1 MDRKISELDQALQIN
16 NDAVFPMSQDN
27 SGTDTTY
34 KATITQLSTEIGEG
48 QTFSNLQTTDKTL
61 VGAINE
67 VAQGGGGG
75 GSSNANIAPDYD
87 ATSTYAVGDW
97 CIYNGTLYQ
106 CNTAIPTAEAFD
118 PTHWTSKK
126 VVDAFADIEDELDD
140 KVDTADYNAQML
152 PISANDPTNTKDYI
166 ESGLSGKADSSTTY
180 TKTEVDN
187 IVAGRKCSTYSI
199 VTLDTLT
206 STEQT
211 FNTYGGRKFSDYDL
225 YIFAFGSS
233 DKNFRR
239 TVVLTKSQWQSGAN
253 IDEGVL
259 HGASTSTASSYD
271 YCGIVVNY
279 NTDTSIKAK
288 VFGSGS
294 INKFAVIGIKY

>member
-1 MDRKISELDQALQIN
+1 MADKKISELDQVLQIN

-34 KATITQLSTEIGEG
+34 KTTITQLSTEIGEG

-106 CNTAIPTAEAFD
+106 CNTDIPVAEAFD
-118 PTHWTSKK
+118 PTHWTAKK

-140 KVDTADYNAQML
+140 KVDTADYNAELL
-152 PISANDPTNTKDYI
+152 PIESGSSTNTKSYI
-166 ESGLSGKADSSTTY
+166 DSGLSGKQNKAVLNIVKTYGSGSSTDAL
-180 TKTEVDN
+180 DN
-187 IVAGRKCSTYSI
+187 IVAEYGTNNMMFSFSCPVGYFTGVMNFFSSSI
-199 VTLDTLT
+199 GSGFLIQSATSRLWVLYYLNGAWTLT
-206 STEQT
+206 EKT
-211 FNTYGGRKFSDYDL
+211 
-225 YIFAFGSS
+225 
-233 DKNFRR
+233 
-239 TVVLTKSQWQSGAN
+239 
-253 IDEGVL
+253 
-259 HGASTSTASSYD
+259 
-271 YCGIVVNY
+271 
-279 NTDTSIKAK
+279 
-288 VFGSGS
+288 
-294 INKFAVIGIKY
+294 

>member
-1 MDRKISELDQALQIN
+1 MDKKISELDQTLQIN

-34 KATITQLSTEIGEG
+34 KASITQLSTEIGES

-75 GSSNANIAPDYD
+75 GGSSNANLAPDYD

-118 PTHWTSKK
+118 PTHWTAKK

-140 KVDTADYNAQML
+140 KVDTTDFLATNL
-152 PISANDPTNTKDYI
+152 PISSGSATNTKDYI
-166 ESGLSGKADSSTTY
+166 DNKVVGTYSQTNLAPQSGVTINDGGYCVIGNMVIVNIRFTLSSTKLSGSSLIHGFPSPIATAN
-180 TKTEVDN
+180 N
-187 IVAGRKCSTYSI
+187 ISCSNSGKI
-199 VTLDTLT
+199 NMPLNT
-206 STEQT
+206 SGQIIIGE
-211 FNTYGGRKFSDYDL
+211 DL
-225 YIFAFGSS
+225 
-233 DKNFRR
+233 
-239 TVVLTKSQWQSGAN
+239 
-253 IDEGVL
+253 
-259 HGASTSTASSYD
+259 
-271 YCGIVVNY
+271 
-279 NTDTSIKAK
+279 
-288 VFGSGS
+288 GSGTYIAS
-294 INKFAVIGIKY
+294 CVYLKV

>member
-1 MDRKISELDQALQIN
+1 MDKKISELDQTLQIN

-34 KATITQLSTEIGEG
+34 KASITQLSTEIGES

-75 GSSNANIAPDYD
+75 GGSSNANLAPDYD

-118 PTHWTSKK
+118 PTHWTAKK

-140 KVDTADYNAQML
+140 KVDTSDFLATNL
-152 PISANDPTNTKDYI
+152 PIQSGSATNTKDYI
-166 ESGLSGKADSSTTY
+166 ESGLSGKADTIPDGSY
-180 TKTEVDN
+180 TVSGIWSESYY
-187 IVAGRKCSTYSI
+187 ASRSI
-199 VTLDTLT
+199 WV
-206 STEQT
+206 S
-211 FNTYGGRKFSDYDL
+211 FPRADL
-225 YIFAFGSS
+225 YTISITRARYVSGTNTMTDITTTTQITNKNALGFQVYTTSNADNHFG
-233 DKNFRR
+233 DVQF
-239 TVVLTKSQWQSGAN
+239 
-253 IDEGVL
+253 
-259 HGASTSTASSYD
+259 TASL
-271 YCGIVVNY
+271 
-279 NTDTSIKAK
+279 T
-288 VFGSGS
+288 
-294 INKFAVIGIKY
+294 

>member
-1 MDRKISELDQALQIN
+1 MDKKISELDQAIQIN
-16 NDAVFPMSQDN
+16 NGAVFPMSQDN

-152 PISANDPTNTKDYI
+152 PISANDTTNTKDYI
-166 ESGLSGKADSSTTY
+166 DSLKTVETLTDVTITKTSGDFTIDSATVRRMGKFVSIDITFKGNGTSVGSGVNAFDGTINAHLPINSVEFAVGWFGSQLFTLLITSGGTFRVRNTSTT
-180 TKTEVDN
+180 
-187 IVAGRKCSTYSI
+187 A
-199 VTLDTLT
+199 L
-206 STEQT
+206 
-211 FNTYGGRKFSDYDL
+211 
-225 YIFAFGSS
+225 
-233 DKNFRR
+233 
-239 TVVLTKSQWQSGAN
+239 
-253 IDEGVL
+253 
-259 HGASTSTASSYD
+259 STSNNMSF
-271 YCGIVVNY
+271 
-279 NTDTSIKAK
+279 SITYIEA
-288 VFGSGS
+288 
-294 INKFAVIGIKY
+294 